1 MKSLENGNNL
11 LYRRGYL
18 ISNIDVRS
26 GNFNFDVDDWNIG
39 RFHTLNVYHDKLLE
53 FKKSRSGDIE
63 IGVLGIIVD
72 PFNNILETE
81 VIIENCILFLSK
93 SEDEFWD
100 YVNKLS
106 GRFIILVKT
115 SANFFAF
122 QDAAG
127 NRSLYYYK
135 KEGNNNQILL
145 SSHTELIASIK
156 KTKVCSKV
164 KSFMESEEFKNG
176 DNRYLPGLVT
186 PFENIYS
193 LTPNTFIE
201 LNSKRIER
209 FFPRHALQKNSLSDS
224 VAEELAYLLS
234 NQINLLSRKYKLAVS
249 LTAGLDSRVSLA
261 ATREVKNSILYYTYV
276 CGFTGLDF
284 SDKTASDAK
293 LAKKISEKLDFNHK
307 IFTHDGK
314 VNEEFIQ
321 VFLRNTSYVSTG
333 FRAHIAEILKKNYPE
348 NRLHIKSNVSEI
360 GKAHYRNKYA
370 FLPEKSDPLVFS
382 KLYGNYGNNRQFLTD
397 VFRQFIDTTKLQK
410 ENLFNY
416 DLYDL
421 LYWEHYIGRWQSLC
435 LQEWDLVQDSYIL
448 FNNRYILDKM
458 ISLPFKNKSR
468 KDLYK
473 LIINDLWPEASR
485 IDINP
490 HKEKNSSKNLLRI
503 IRGIS
508 LRMKTHYQ

>member
-1 MKSLENGNNL
+1 MQLNNL
-11 LYRRGYL
+11 LYKRGYL
-18 ISNIDVRS
+18 ISNTKTES
-26 GNFNFDVDDWNIG
+26 GNFEIDFDDWNKDK
-39 RFHTLNVYHDKLLE
+39 FHKLNVYHDKLLE
-53 FKKSRSGDIE
+53 FKKSKSGDIE

-72 PFNNILETE
+72 PFNNIFETE
-81 VIIENCILFLSK
+81 IIIENCILFLSK
-93 SEDEFWD
+93 SDDEFWD

-115 SANFFAF
+115 SAKLFAF

-135 KEGNNNQILL
+135 KERINNEILL
-145 SSHTELIASIK
+145 SSHTELIAEIK
-156 KTKVCSKV
+156 KSKV
-164 KSFMESEEFKNG
+164 WSKAKSFMESSGFKNNN
-176 DNRYLPGLVT
+176 NRYLPGLVT
-186 PFENIYS
+186 PYENIYS
-193 LTPNTFIE
+193 LTPNTLIE

-209 FFPRHALQKNSLSDS
+209 FFPRHNLQKNSLSS
-224 VAEELAYLLS
+224 SLAEELAHLLS
-234 NQINLLSRKYKLAVS
+234 AQIKLLTSKFKLAVS

-261 ATREVKNSILYYTYV
+261 ATREEKNSILYYTYV
-276 CGFTGLDF
+276 CGYDGLDF
-284 SDKTASDAK
+284 SDNTAPDAK
-293 LAKKISEKLDFNHK
+293 LAKKLSEQLDFNHK

-321 VFLRNTSYVSTG
+321 VFLRNTSYVSTV

-370 FLPEKSDPLVFS
+370 FLPEKSDPYVFS
-382 KLYGNYGNNRQFLTD
+382 KLYGDYSNNRLFLTE
-397 VFRQFIDTTKLQK
+397 VFRHFIYTTQLQK

-421 LYWEHYIGRWQSLC
+421 LYWEQYIGRWQSLC
-435 LQEWDLVQDSYIL
+435 LQEWDLVQDSYML
-448 FNNRYILDKM
+448 FNNRYILNKM
-458 ISLPFKNKSR
+458 ISLPFKNKS
-468 KDLYK
+468 KKEMYH
-473 LIINDLWPEASR
+473 LILNELWPDLTK

-490 HKEKNSSKNLLRI
+490 HKEKNSSKKLIRI

-508 LRMKTHYQ
+508 LRMKTHTQ